1 MRYAL
6 LTLLLAG
13 STACRPSD
21 TPPADTALAET
32 AAPRT
37 AAAATPTLRILAP
50 AEGSTVTS
58 PVKVQVAVD
67 GFGLVAATTP
77 IAEGAGH
84 LHFFIDTPPDAVP
97 EGQMIPLDS
106 ATKYIHAGKEPLTE
120 RELTLSPGEHVIW
133 VVAANSGHLALRTPA
148 PVKLTLKVQ

>member
-1 MRYAL
+1 MRHAL

-13 STACRPSD
+13 TAACRSSD
-21 TPPADTALAET
+21 TPPPE
-32 AAPRT
+32 AATPDAPAPQT
-37 AAAATPTLRILAP
+37 AAATPTLRVIAP
-50 AEGSTVTS
+50 AEGSVVTS

-77 IAEGAGH
+77 IAEGSGH

-106 ATKYIHAGKEPLTE
+106 ATKYVHAGKEPFTE
-120 RELTLSPGEHVIW
+120 RELTLAPGEHVIW